1 MDKID
6 KMKVLL
12 ADAHI
17 IFRKGL
23 REIIEKQSDMTVVG
37 EAEDG
42 IEAVEKAAELTPDII
57 LMDVKMPRLDGLEAT
72 HLITKRDSETKIIML
87 TMYLE
92 EGYVVEAIKAGARGY
107 IPKDA
112 DLERMLEVIRAVHR
126 GEARI
131 DPAIASRAL
140 VKLCQETEDPRR
152 SISLTKRE
160 KEILSFVVRGA
171 TNSEIAE
178 ELLLSEQTIKNRLS
192 GIFKKLGVRNRTEAA
207 VYAVQEGLLI
217 PS

>member
-1 MDKID
+1 MD

-12 ADAHI
+12 ADDHA

-72 HLITKRDSETKIIML
+72 HLITNRDSEAKIIML

-92 EGYVVEAIKAGARGY
+92 DGYVVEAIKAGARGY
-107 IPKDA
+107 IPKDT

-140 VKLCQETEDPRR
+140 VKLCQETEDSPR